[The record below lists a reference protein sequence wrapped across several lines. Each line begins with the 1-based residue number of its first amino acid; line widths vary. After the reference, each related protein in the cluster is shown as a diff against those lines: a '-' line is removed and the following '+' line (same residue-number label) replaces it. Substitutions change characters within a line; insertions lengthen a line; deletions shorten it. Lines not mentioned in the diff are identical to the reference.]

1 MRMSF
6 LSLRTKE
13 DAKEALNDLS
23 TLGKLEIN
31 KLLSLRQWA
40 SETLALK

>member
-23 TLGKLEIN
+23 TLGKLES
-31 KLLSLRQWA
+31 SLQVVIKNWII
-40 SETLALK
+40 